1 MTSFQEFRERL
12 LGILLELAPR
22 PEGETEHAVPEPAV
36 DPTMGPN
43 AAPIPGPGVG
53 SSPGPSAAAGPGPD
67 RAADLYPGIAF
78 TRPPKPEMGD
88 LALPAFPIAKR
99 LGQPPPVVA
108 ARWADAVREELERTG
123 GRLASLEVPVT
134 RVLAAGPYVN
144 VALDPAAMAR
154 LVTSAISERGRLYGN
169 ASHPT
174 GQTVMVEYSSPNTN
188 KPLHL
193 GHIRNGLLGMGISN
207 LLEAAGDRVIR
218 VSLVNDRGIH
228 ICKSMLA
235 YQRWGAT
242 ATGRETPAS
251 TGEKGD
257 HFVGRYYVLFYTRQ
271 KEEREAHASA
281 QGVDLTRFSKDTLKG
296 IADAEE
302 RKTREAH
309 AERFEKAFMEASE
322 LQAALGAMLR
332 RWEAGDPEVLDLWRT
347 MNGWVYEGF
356 RTSYDRLGF
365 RFDKWYFE
373 SETWQAGKAE
383 VERGLAAG
391 VFYRNADGS
400 TWARLE
406 PLGLQDKVVLR
417 ADGTAVY
424 ITQDISTTIRKFEDY
439 RMDRSLYVVAAEQD
453 VHFRNLF
460 AILGLLGHD
469 LAGRCAHVSYAMVNL
484 ARGMGKLK
492 SREGKAVDADYLLD
506 DLHAMAKVKIVEAGH
521 AETPD
526 AIDTT
531 AEQIGQGALKLYLLQ
546 VSPERTIVFDP
557 EQTIAFAGDTGP
569 AVQYSHARIHGIVRK
584 GLAAGRLAEG
594 DFEPHREMAAP
605 GQGGAN
611 PTGAD
616 PAGTAAA
623 TGPTGVT
630 GRASDASVRFLRC
643 DRADAG
649 LLVEPE
655 EREVLRLLAE
665 FPDTVMAAARQL
677 SPAPVA
683 NALLDLTKA
692 YARMYHQHE
701 VLKAEAPLLRARV
714 QLALCTAQVLR
725 NGLRLLTIEAPERM

>member
-1 MTSFQEFRERL
+1 MTSFQEYRERL
-12 LGILLELAPR
+12 LGILLELAPGS
-22 PEGETEHAVPEPAV
+22 EGETERSMPEHAMDPAQ
-36 DPTMGPN
+36 
-43 AAPIPGPGVG
+43 
-53 SSPGPSAAAGPGPD
+53 GPSEEFDPGRGAPAG
-67 RAADLYPGIAF
+67 LYPGIAF

-99 LGQPPPVVA
+99 LGQPPPAIA
-108 ARWADAVREELERTG
+108 ARWAEAVRAELEQPGGRLA
-123 GRLASLEVPVT
+123 GRLASLDVPIT
-134 RVLAAGPYVN
+134 RAQPAGPYLN
-144 VALDPAAMAR
+144 ITLDPAAMAR
-154 LVTSAISERGRLYGN
+154 LVTAAVVERGELYGH
-169 ASHPT
+169 APHPT

-242 ATGRETPAS
+242 AEGRETPAS

-257 HFVGRYYVLFYTRQ
+257 HFVGRYYVLFYNKQ
-271 KEEREAHASA
+271 MEEQAAYASA
-281 QGVDLTRFSKDTLKG
+281 QGIDPARFSKSALKG
-296 IADAEE
+296 ITDADE
-302 RKTREAH
+302 RKAREAE

-332 RWEAGDPEVLDLWRT
+332 SWEAGDPDVLDLWRT
-347 MNGWVYEGF
+347 MNDWVYEGF

-365 RFDKWYFE
+365 LFDKWYFE
-373 SETWQAGKAE
+373 SDTWQAGKAE

-417 ADGTAVY
+417 ADGTTVY

-460 AILGLLGHD
+460 AILGLLGHE
-469 LAGRCAHVSYAMVNL
+469 LAGRCAHVSYAMINL
-484 ARGMGKLK
+484 ARGLGKLK
-492 SREGKAVDADYLLD
+492 SREGTKVDADNLLD
-506 DLHAMAKVKIVEAGH
+506 DLHAMAKAKIIEAGH
-521 AETPD
+521 TETLD
-526 AIDTT
+526 AIDAT

-546 VSPERTIVFDP
+546 VNPEKTIVFDP

-584 GLAAGRLAEG
+584 GLAAGKLTVE
-594 DFEPHREMAAP
+594 ELE
-605 GQGGAN
+605 
-611 PTGAD
+611 AD
-616 PAGTAAA
+616 G
-623 TGPTGVT
+623 
-630 GRASDASVRFLRC
+630 FLRA
-643 DRADAG
+643 DRVDAG
-649 LLVEPE
+649 LLTEPE
-655 EREVLRLLAE
+655 ERDVLRLLAE

-683 NALLDLTKA
+683 NALLELTKA

-701 VLKAEAPLLRARV
+701 VLKAEAPILRARV

>member
-1 MTSFQEFRERL
+1 MTSFQEYRERL

-22 PEGETEHAVPEPAV
+22 PEDE
-36 DPTMGPN
+36 
-43 AAPIPGPGVG
+43 
-53 SSPGPSAAAGPGPD
+53 AGQERD
-67 RAADLYPGIAF
+67 KAADLYPGIAF

-99 LGQPPPVVA
+99 LGVPPPAAA
-108 ARWADAVREELERTG
+108 ARWAETVRAELERPA
-123 GRLASLEVPVT
+123 GRLASLQVPVIS
-134 RVLAAGPYVN
+134 VQSAGPYLN
-144 VALDPAAMAR
+144 ITLDPAAMAR
-154 LVTSAISERGRLYGN
+154 LVTATVAERGELYGN
-169 ASHPT
+169 ATHPT

-242 ATGRETPAS
+242 AQGRETPAS

-257 HFVGRYYVLFYTRQ
+257 HFVGRYYVLFHTKQ
-271 KEEREAHASA
+271 KEEQQAYASA
-281 QGVDLTRFSKDTLKG
+281 HGIDPARFSRDALKG
-296 IADAEE
+296 ITNAEE
-302 RKTREAH
+302 RKEREAE

-332 RWEAGDPEVLDLWRT
+332 RWEAGEAEVLDLWRT
-347 MNGWVYEGF
+347 MNGCVYEGF
-356 RTSYDRLGF
+356 RVSYDRLGF

-383 VERGLAAG
+383 VERGLASG

-424 ITQDISTTIRKFEDY
+424 ITQDISTSIRKFEDY

-492 SREGKAVDADYLLD
+492 SREGKAVDADNLLD
-506 DLHAMAKVKIVEAGH
+506 DLHAMAKAKIIEAGH
-521 AETPD
+521 TETLD
-526 AIDTT
+526 AIDAT

-546 VSPERTIVFDP
+546 VNPEKTIVFDP

-584 GLAAGRLAEG
+584 GLAAGKLAEG
-594 DFEPHREMAAP
+594 DFEPPRE
-605 GQGGAN
+605 
-611 PTGAD
+611 
-616 PAGTAAA
+616 TA
-623 TGPTGVT
+623 TTT
-630 GRASDASVRFLRC
+630 GRTRTAGRAGDASVRFLRP

-701 VLKAEAPLLRARV
+701 VLKAEAPVLRARV

>member
-1 MTSFQEFRERL
+1 MTSFQEYRERL

-22 PEGETEHAVPEPAV
+22 PGDE
-36 DPTMGPN
+36 
-43 AAPIPGPGVG
+43 
-53 SSPGPSAAAGPGPD
+53 AGQGPD
-67 RAADLYPGIAF
+67 KAADLYPGIAF

-99 LGQPPPVVA
+99 LGLPPPAAA
-108 ARWADAVREELERTG
+108 ARWAEAVRTELERPA
-123 GRLASLEVPVT
+123 GRLASLQVPVT
-134 RVLAAGPYVN
+134 RVQPAGPYLN
-144 VALDPAAMAR
+144 ITLDPAAMAR
-154 LVTSAISERGRLYGN
+154 LVTATVAERGELYGN
-169 ASHPT
+169 ATHPT

-218 VSLVNDRGIH
+218 VSLVNDRGVH
-228 ICKSMLA
+228 ICRSMLA

-257 HFVGRYYVLFYTRQ
+257 HFVGRYYVLFYT
-271 KEEREAHASA
+271 KELEERSAYAKA
-281 QGVDLTRFSKDTLKG
+281 QGIDRARFSKSALRE

-302 RKTREAH
+302 RKTREAQ
-309 AERFEKAFMEASE
+309 AEQFEKAFMEKSE
-322 LQAALGAMLR
+322 LHAAVSAMLR
-332 RWEAGDPEVLDLWRT
+332 KWEAGDPEVLELWRT

-356 RTSYDRLGF
+356 RVSYDRLGF
-365 RFDKWYFE
+365 LFDKWYYE
-373 SETWQAGKAE
+373 SGTWQAGKAE
-383 VERGLAAG
+383 VERGLASG
-391 VFYRNADGS
+391 VFYRQADGS

-406 PLGLQDKVVLR
+406 PLGFQDKVLLR
-417 ADGTAVY
+417 ADGTTVY
-424 ITQDISTTIRKFEDY
+424 ITQDIATSIRKFEEY
-439 RMDRSLYVVAAEQD
+439 RPDRSLYVVGAEQD

-469 LAGRCAHVSYAMVNL
+469 LAGRCAHISYAMVNL

-492 SREGKAVDADYLLD
+492 SREGKAVDADNLLD
-506 DLHAMAKVKIVEAGH
+506 DLHAMAKAKIIEAGH
-521 AETPD
+521 TETLD
-526 AIDTT
+526 AIDAT

-546 VSPERTIVFDP
+546 VNPEKTIVFDP

-584 GLAAGRLAEG
+584 GLAAGKLAEG
-594 DFEPHREMAAP
+594 DFEPPRE
-605 GQGGAN
+605 
-611 PTGAD
+611 
-616 PAGTAAA
+616 TAATSGKTRTA
-623 TGPTGVT
+623 
-630 GRASDASVRFLRC
+630 GRAGDASVRFLRP

>member
-1 MTSFQEFRERL
+1 MTSFQDYRDRL

-22 PEGETEHAVPEPAV
+22 PEGET
-36 DPTMGPN
+36 DL
-43 AAPIPGPGVG
+43 PG
-53 SSPGPSAAAGPGPD
+53 
-67 RAADLYPGIAF
+67 LYPGIAF

-99 LGQPPPVVA
+99 LGQPPPA
-108 ARWADAVREELERTG
+108 ITARWTEAVRAELERPG
-123 GRLASLEVPVT
+123 GRFASLEVPIV
-134 RVLAAGPYVN
+134 RVQAAGPYLN
-144 VALDPAAMAR
+144 VALDPAAMAK
-154 LVTSAISERGRLYGN
+154 LVTAAVVERGELYGH
-169 ASHPT
+169 APHPT

-218 VSLVNDRGIH
+218 VSLVNDRGVH
-228 ICKSMLA
+228 ICRSMLA
-235 YQRWGAT
+235 YQRWGTT
-242 ATGRETPAS
+242 AAGRETPAS

-257 HFVGRYYVLFYTRQ
+257 HFVGRYYVLFYTKQ
-271 KEEREAHASA
+271 LEERDAYAKA
-281 QGVDLTRFSKDTLKG
+281 QGIDLARFGKSALKE
-296 IADAEE
+296 ITDAEE
-302 RKTREAH
+302 RKKREAE
-309 AERFEKAFMEASE
+309 AEQFEKAFMETSE
-322 LQAALGAMLR
+322 LHAAVSAMLR
-332 RWEAGDPEVLDLWRT
+332 KWEAGDPEVLELWRT

-356 RTSYDRLGF
+356 RVSYDRLGF
-365 RFDKWYFE
+365 QFDKWYYE

-383 VERGLAAG
+383 VERGLASG
-391 VFYRNADGS
+391 VFYRQADGS

-406 PLGLQDKVVLR
+406 PLGFQDKVLLR
-417 ADGTAVY
+417 ADGTTVY
-424 ITQDISTTIRKFEDY
+424 ITQDIATAIRKFEEY
-439 RMDRSLYVVAAEQD
+439 RMDRSLYVVGAEQD

-492 SREGKAVDADYLLD
+492 SREGKAVDADNLLD
-506 DLHAMAKVKIVEAGH
+506 DLHAMAKAKIIEAGQT
-521 AETPD
+521 ETLD

-546 VSPERTIVFDP
+546 VSPEKTIVFDP

-584 GLAAGRLAEG
+584 GLAAGKLSADDLETVAEPPAASALPAAS
-594 DFEPHREMAAP
+594 EPPAP
-605 GQGGAN
+605 
-611 PTGAD
+611 
-616 PAGTAAA
+616 PAGGVASRTGSTAAA
-623 TGPTGVT
+623 
-630 GRASDASVRFLRC
+630 FLRA
-643 DRADAG
+643 DRVDAG
-649 LLVEPE
+649 LLTEPE
-655 EREVLRLLAE
+655 ERDVLRLLAE
-665 FPDTVMAAARQL
+665 FPDTVLSAARQL

-683 NALLDLTKA
+683 NLLLELTKA

-725 NGLRLLTIEAPERM
+725 NGLRLMTIEAPERM